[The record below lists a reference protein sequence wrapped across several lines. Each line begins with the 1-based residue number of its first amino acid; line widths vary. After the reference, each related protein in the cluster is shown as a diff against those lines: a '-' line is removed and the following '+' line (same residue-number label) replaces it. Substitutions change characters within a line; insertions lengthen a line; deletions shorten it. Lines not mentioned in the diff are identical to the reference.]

1 MIARGVI
8 KEMTAFSKTKNK
20 TTEGNRYILWG
31 LVVIELF
38 MSFSFLGYIHIE
50 PISMTF
56 VYIPVLVAAC
66 ILGPKE
72 GALLGSVF
80 GLASMWKASAFYVGA
95 GDTIFSPVMS
105 GKPIQSFL
113 LSVASRALFGWIAG
127 ILYKIAKESKH
138 PEIGILIVSS
148 IGRAVHTFCVYLFM
162 GLLFPEIGLTPANT
176 LDEIFKPDYL
186 LFVIVVDLIVWFFY
200 KFRYSDHVK
209 RFMKQVS
216 SVDKINSIAGNKK
229 GKIAVLA
236 VLVAISSF
244 SVAAYYTNRIGNV
257 MRNYG
262 IDLSTE
268 ISYDLMHLQIQFLLG
283 MLSLAALAII
293 VIILYQK
300 NTNYL
305 YYEAQLDGLTGLCS
319 RQLFF
324 QEGETILCRMK
335 FTEDEPGGYFIIMD
349 IDYFKEINDQ
359 CGHPMGDGVLK
370 LVAEYLEKLFGNKG
384 IIGRLGGDEFV
395 VLVSHPA
402 SKSEIEDTLNKMR
415 EELAAIQAG
424 ERNVTC
430 SIGVIPV
437 ESGYTIDQLYRSAD
451 RLLYEAKKNGKNQF
465 VFGYRFQNENP
476 KKTSKG

>member
-113 LSVASRALFGWIAG
+113 LSVASRTLFGWIAG

-186 LFVIVVDLIVWFFY
+186 LFVIVVDLMFGFF
-200 KFRYSDHVK
+200 
-209 RFMKQVS
+209 
-216 SVDKINSIAGNKK
+216 IN
-229 GKIAVLA
+229 
-236 VLVAISSF
+236 F
-244 SVAAYYTNRIGNV
+244 
-257 MRNYG
+257 G
-262 IDLSTE
+262 I
-268 ISYDLMHLQIQFLLG
+268 
-283 MLSLAALAII
+283 
-293 VIILYQK
+293 
-300 NTNYL
+300 
-305 YYEAQLDGLTGLCS
+305 LT
-319 RQLFF
+319 
-324 QEGETILCRMK
+324 M
-335 FTEDEPGGYFIIMD
+335 
-349 IDYFKEINDQ
+349 
-359 CGHPMGDGVLK
+359 
-370 LVAEYLEKLFGNKG
+370 
-384 IIGRLGGDEFV
+384 
-395 VLVSHPA
+395 
-402 SKSEIEDTLNKMR
+402 
-415 EELAAIQAG
+415 
-424 ERNVTC
+424 
-430 SIGVIPV
+430 
-437 ESGYTIDQLYRSAD
+437 
-451 RLLYEAKKNGKNQF
+451 
-465 VFGYRFQNENP
+465 
-476 KKTSKG
+476 